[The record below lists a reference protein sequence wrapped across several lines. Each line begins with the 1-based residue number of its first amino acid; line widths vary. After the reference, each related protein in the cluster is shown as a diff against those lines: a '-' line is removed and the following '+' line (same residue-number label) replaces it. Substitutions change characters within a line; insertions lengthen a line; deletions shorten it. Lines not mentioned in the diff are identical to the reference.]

1 MANPKEI
8 VAATKKS
15 ATELISERAT
25 ELLATAELVNSKS
38 LASLFAW
45 LDDGAVE
52 LGKLVG
58 DVKAIKSNI
67 LKSDAKSK
75 VKADVYVVT
84 TPLIKAKM
92 KTSAFSSVVSLHTK
106 RLRNIVAMCNTLN
119 GVSPKQAKAI
129 AKAAKAKAKKGGAK

>member
-1 MANPKEI
+1 MANPKDS

-15 ATELISERAT
+15 ATQLISERAT
-25 ELLATAELVNSKS
+25 ALLAEAELVNGKS

-45 LDDGAVE
+45 LDTGAVS

-58 DVKAIKSNI
+58 DVKAIKSDI

-92 KTSAFSSVVSLHTK
+92 KTSVFSSVVSLHTK
-106 RLRNIVAMCNTLN
+106 RLRNIVAMCNTIE

-129 AKAAKAKAKKGGAK
+129 LKAAKAKAKKGGAK